1 MGNIWFKCHVNH
13 FTSFMH
19 YRLTIDRGSEKS
31 LIQILSRIKL
41 KPHFWDLLLVFTT
54 FWIWLLNLRCQK
66 CNVYIAWLVRLSCEV
81 KIRFYKSIYLLHEH
95 CEVGFFCLF
104 HYVGLHNIYVCIHY
118 IRTYTYFKG
127 VPQYQWGYHDG
138 LIKLKISWVNLGQ
151 VTCEMLKKKPH
162 LPLACSI
169 F

>member
-1 MGNIWFKCHVNH
+1 MGNTWFKCHVNH

-19 YRLTIDRGSEKS
+19 YRLTVDRGREKS

-81 KIRFYKSIYLLHEH
+81 KIRFYKSYLFITWTLWG
-95 CEVGFFCLF
+95 GFFFACF
-104 HYVGLHNIYVCIHY
+104 IMYRLHNVYVYIHY
-118 IRTYTYFKG
+118 IRMYTYLKVFFNISG
-127 VPQYQWGYHDG
+127 VIMMDSSSWKYHE
-138 LIKLKISWVNLGQ
+138 LIWDK
-151 VTCEMLKKKPH
+151 
-162 LPLACSI
+162 
-169 F
+169 